1 MADQKNDLSKNIN
14 ASAGQGATTPGSA
27 GQSAGTTGSAG
38 QSGTGLSQGQS
49 GSVTGAATA
58 AAKSFYD
65 QAKETAGQAY
75 EAVTDKA
82 ATKLDDKKGT
92 LSDGLSTVAD
102 SIRQVGDNMSRGLV
116 QGTNTDNALASAASK
131 YSKTAATRIQDLAGY
146 FERTDVRTMA
156 RDVEGYARRNP
167 AIFIG
172 AAFGLGMLA
181 ARFLK
186 SSPSRSYYR
195 GSNRQLATPGGSFDA
210 GRNNFE
216 LRDEESGQGLQMG
229 SQSFE
234 PKNTATTGQ
243 TGTSST
249 SGTMG
254 QNLGST
260 STGTGSTATTPK
272 KKSGGPSTKNTD
284 STRDSRTN
292 PM

>member
-1 MADQKNDLSKNIN
+1 MADQKNDLSKSVN
-14 ASAGQGATTPGSA
+14 TPA
-27 GQSAGTTGSAG
+27 GQSGGTTGTTG
-38 QSGTGLSQGQS
+38 QSGTGMSSSQGQS

-82 ATKLDDKKGT
+82 ATTLDDKKGT

-116 QGTNTDNALASAASK
+116 QGTNTDNALASATSK
-131 YSKTAATRIQDLAGY
+131 YSKTAATKIQDLAGY

-156 RDVEGYARRNP
+156 RDLEGYARRNP
-167 AIFIG
+167 AIFVG

-186 SSPSRSYYR
+186 SSPSRNYYR

-210 GRNNFE
+210 GRSNFE

-229 SQSFE
+229 DQSFE
-234 PKNTATTGQ
+234 PKNTATTGK
-243 TGTSST
+243 TSPT
-249 SGTMG
+249 PGTMG

-260 STGTGSTATTPK
+260 STSSGPTATTPK

-284 STRDSRTN
+284 STRDSITN